1 MQNAKTN
8 LDRYQRLA
16 KQDAI
21 ALQIVD
27 NAATAYATAQAQVAQ
42 AQASVAAARTDLDY
56 SLIKAP
62 FSGRIGI
69 SQVRLGSQVSPG
81 TTLLNT
87 ISGEDPVGVDFVV
100 TEADLGRFAELQ
112 RSAGSNPDSLFRLEL
127 SDGTMYPQP
136 GRILA
141 IDRGV
146 DQQTG
151 TVQIRVQFPNP
162 QRELKDGMST
172 VLHVLNRQSGQR
184 VVIPFKAV
192 TEQMGENFVFVAG
205 DSSKAEQR
213 KVQLGPRL
221 RDQIVIIERHQ
232 SRRPGHHRRH
242 PAPARRRRH
251 PGRHPGRRRSSGQP
265 LTPAPA
271 PPLLGE
277 GCVLVL
283 PLSFFLIDFPK
294 KLPAQSSQTQPVF
307 TDEQPSYQSSGS
319 PSRPRSSGPG
329 GEVHRYDCRNLY
341 PASRYGHCHLAGDC
355 AGGGAGHPE
364 PARGAVP
371 GNYAAH
377 RVGVAVFIPG
387 PMPRPW
393 SRPWPRPW
401 KCR

>member
-1 MQNAKTN
+1 MKNQNLVAGGLLSLLLLAGCGKKEEEKAGPPPATPVTLVEARTIAAVYYDEYPATAVALNSVELRSQVAGFITGIYFKEGEVVPKGKTLYEIDRRKYQAAYQQALAGLRSVRASAQNAKTN

-16 KQDAI
+16 QQDAI

-27 NAATAYATAQAQVAQ
+27 NAATAYATAQAQVAE
-42 AQASVAAARTDLDY
+42 AQAGVDAARTDLDY

-81 TTLLNT
+81 STLLNT

-100 TEADLGRFAELQ
+100 TESALGRFADLQ
-112 RSAGSNPDSLFRLEL
+112 RRAGSNPDSLFRLEL

-162 QRELKDGMST
+162 KRELKDGMST

-221 RDQIVIIERHQ
+221 REQIVILDGIKAGDQVITEGIQRLRDGGAIQ
-232 SRRPGHHRRH
+232 AGTPAAAAA
-242 PAPARRRRH
+242 PAPA
-251 PGRHPGRRRSSGQP
+251 
-265 LTPAPA
+265 A
-271 PPLLGE
+271 
-277 GCVLVL
+277 
-283 PLSFFLIDFPK
+283 K
-294 KLPAQSSQTQPVF
+294 
-307 TDEQPSYQSSGS
+307 
-319 PSRPRSSGPG
+319 
-329 GEVHRYDCRNLY
+329 
-341 PASRYGHCHLAGDC
+341 
-355 AGGGAGHPE
+355 
-364 PARGAVP
+364 
-371 GNYAAH
+371 
-377 RVGVAVFIPG
+377 
-387 PMPRPW
+387 
-393 SRPWPRPW
+393 
-401 KCR
+401 